1 MTQKFETRI
10 PLTFEQNDDNFFK
23 KNFINL
29 FQCDSFEN
37 LDSVST
43 TLSSNS
49 FKVISKKYNKTVVLS
64 KITFS
69 QKYTLND
76 FIIDLKKYQKVDLHE
91 NILKFIGIVKQ
102 SMNEFIL
109 VHEYAY
115 DGTLRQYLKQNF
127 KVIDWSSKLRLA
139 KQLIS
144 AVKCLH
150 ENDIIHTNLHSERIF
165 VHKGDIKICVF
176 RHQNKFSN
184 KFKYIQYID
193 PQYLIN
199 IDSYKLNKSSDIYSI
214 GVLLWEISNGI
225 TLFESGLYHDSK
237 LLNAII
243 SNKPEYPRF
252 GTPKKYIKIYT
263 ECLQHN
269 SNQRP
274 TIQHIFKELN
284 NDDCKDLV
292 NNNID
297 DNDNSEACRVNMKC
311 KEYSST
317 NLLQHYIDLRNEI
330 TEKLEIIT
338 SILKALKMNHCDND
352 QRNNIINDSRSLTT
366 NSNISNITKSQ
377 DNISNNDQKFLY
389 DLNQLFI
396 TQFNIQ
402 GVSKN
407 CANFII
413 NNINNYMNENN
424 KNPDEIFVQYYNH
437 QYKYYF
443 TSIIGFFY
451 EYGIGTTID
460 YFKAFEMY
468 KQAADNFYFS
478 HNNSLIENNLLKENH
493 IIGLIS
499 IV

>member
-29 FQCDSFEN
+29 FQCDSLEN

-43 TLSSNS
+43 ALSSNS
-49 FKVISKKYNKTVVLS
+49 FKVISKKYNKIVVLS
-64 KITFS
+64 KIAFS

-109 VHEYAY
+109 
-115 DGTLRQYLKQNF
+115 
-127 KVIDWSSKLRLA
+127 
-139 KQLIS
+139 
-144 AVKCLH
+144 
-150 ENDIIHTNLHSERIF
+150 
-165 VHKGDIKICVF
+165 
-176 RHQNKFSN
+176 
-184 KFKYIQYID
+184 
-193 PQYLIN
+193 
-199 IDSYKLNKSSDIYSI
+199 
-214 GVLLWEISNGI
+214 
-225 TLFESGLYHDSK
+225 
-237 LLNAII
+237 
-243 SNKPEYPRF
+243 
-252 GTPKKYIKIYT
+252 
-263 ECLQHN
+263 
-269 SNQRP
+269 
-274 TIQHIFKELN
+274 
-284 NDDCKDLV
+284 
-292 NNNID
+292 
-297 DNDNSEACRVNMKC
+297 
-311 KEYSST
+311 YSST

-352 QRNNIINDSRSLTT
+352 QRNNILNDSRSLTT

-402 GVSKN
+402 GISKN

-460 YFKAFEMY
+460 NFKAFEMY

-478 HNNSLIENNLLKENH
+478 HNNSLIENNVLKENH
-493 IIGLIS
+493 MIGLIS
-499 IV
+499 LGIFYLFGNGVVINYERALQLFLKTVIKGSSLGKCYVGDCYYYGYGVIKNLSHSFNCEML